1 MSGNHL
7 PNQNLRLESTQIE
20 QTKGFGTLDTS
31 MIPKDKQCSKQICG
45 EMFCLLVV
53 HTLLPAC
60 RGKLSAVNKKG
71 CQCSSL
77 NAKKFKITGA

>member
-31 MIPKDKQCSKQICG
+31 MIPKDKQCIKEIRG
-45 EMFCLLVV
+45 TMFCLLAVLIY
-53 HTLLPAC
+53 LLERPP
-60 RGKLSAVNKKG
+60 
-71 CQCSSL
+71 
-77 NAKKFKITGA
+77 